1 MRLLSVLVF
10 ALPVFSVS
18 GEEDFRQWRYFNDAD
33 MGEGKL
39 LEYNTA
45 YPLED
50 LTKEIQLT
58 EDRIKWLQEQGQS
71 GDFVRVVKLT
81 LKVLPKPKRPL

>member
-1 MRLLSVLVF
+1 MNPSIFKMRLLSVLVF
-10 ALPVFSVS
+10 VLPVFSVS
-18 GEEDFRQWRYFNDAD
+18 GEEDFRQWRYFNDKD
-33 MGEGKL
+33 TGEGKL

-58 EDRIKWLQEQGQS
+58 DRIKAS
-71 GDFVRVVKLT
+71 GTGPVWRFCTCR
-81 LKVLPKPKRPL
+81 